1 MRRNREMFTRG
12 TTVLAAWVLAGA
24 LPPGAVMGAAPPSVA
39 CSAEHVTITLGETVT
54 LRAWASTSSGQV
66 AQYAWVAPI
75 GKLEGSGREAQWDLS
90 MVQPGT
96 YVASVRAIGPAGA
109 SAECLLRVIVRRDPS
124 ERGSLAP
131 PPVSSG
137 SQRETG
143 TSLLLPGK
151 QEIPEYGLY
160 SYLLLGSPPSDAARE
175 RYLKTIEAFWRLIP
189 EIAGLE
195 RYIPRRELNVA
206 YLPLNSAPEGS
217 TSAEWL
223 LANYD
228 FTRARSLLRLLPG
241 NTREGPYIVSALK
254 PLAGPAPSAPPGPW
268 LFQDLSR
275 VPPHLVASWVKEFL
289 NQAAQ
294 ERFWE
299 ENQAEAL
306 ARKLRL
312 TVGVLS
318 LGLPEVRKGLDDWIA
333 WVH

>member
-1 MRRNREMFTRG
+1 M
-12 TTVLAAWVLAGA
+12 LAAWVLAGA

-39 CSAEHVTITLGETVT
+39 CSAEHVTIALGDTVT
-54 LRAWASTSSGQV
+54 LRAWANTSSGQ
-66 AQYAWVAPI
+66 APRYAWAVPI
-75 GKLEGSGREAQWDLS
+75 GKLEGSGREVQWDLS
-90 MVQPGT
+90 TVQPGT
-96 YVASVRAIGPAGA
+96 YVASVRVIGPAGP
-109 SAECLLRVIVRRDPS
+109 SAECLLRVIVRRDANP
-124 ERGSLAP
+124 RGSLAP
-131 PPVSSG
+131 PPVSSVP
-137 SQRETG
+137 QRETG

-151 QEIPEYGLY
+151 EEVPEYGLY
-160 SYLLLGSPPSDAARE
+160 SYLLLGSQPSEADRE
-175 RYLKTIEAFWRLIP
+175 RYLKTIEAFWGLIP
-189 EIAGLE
+189 EIVGLE
-195 RYIPRRELNVA
+195 QYIPRRELNVA
-206 YLPLNSAPEGS
+206 YLPLHSAPAGT

-228 FTRARSLLRLLPG
+228 FARARSLLRLLPG

-254 PLAGPAPSAPPGPW
+254 PLAGSTTSAPPGPR
-268 LFQDLSR
+268 LFQDLSH

-299 ENQAEAL
+299 ENRAEAL

-312 TVGVLS
+312 TIGVLS